1 MFFSIKEK
9 SYFHILR
16 YKIYIKLI
24 YNYLFNDKYIK
35 LACIRIF
42 YREIIYVYEKTLV
55 TVMKVILSISPDT

>member
-1 MFFSIKEK
+1 M
-9 SYFHILR
+9 LR
-16 YKIYIKLI
+16 YKIYIELI

-55 TVMKVILSISPDT
+55 TVMKVILSISPDK